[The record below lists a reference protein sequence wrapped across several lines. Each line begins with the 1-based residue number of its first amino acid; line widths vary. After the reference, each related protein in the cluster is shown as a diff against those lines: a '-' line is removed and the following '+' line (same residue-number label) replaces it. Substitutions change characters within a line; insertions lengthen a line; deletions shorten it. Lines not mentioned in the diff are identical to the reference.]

1 MKFLITGLGSIGRRQ
16 LHWAWSC
23 VQSPLVF
30 FLIISL
36 GLPVEEPIEIDLCFA
51 YGIIDGVHLNY
62 NHRPAAQPIQILR
75 LIGTG
80 RWISLR
86 PGDQC

>member
-1 MKFLITGLGSIGRRQ
+1 VKFLIAGLGSIGRRQ
-16 LHWAWSC
+16 LRWAWSC
-23 VQSPLVF
+23 VLSPLVF
-30 FLIISL
+30 YLIISL
-36 GLPVEEPIEIDLCFA
+36 GLLVEEPNEIDLCFV

-75 LIGTG
+75 PIGTG

-86 PGDQC
+86 AGTLC

>member
-1 MKFLITGLGSIGRRQ
+1 MKFLIAGLGSIGRRQ
-16 LHWAWSC
+16 LRWAWSC
-23 VQSPLVF
+23 MQSPQVF

-51 YGIIDGVHLNY
+51 YGIIDDVHLNY

-75 LIGTG
+75 PNGTG

-86 PGDQC
+86 SGDQC